1 VQHRFGG
8 SGDLSGHSLG
18 NLLITSLWEETG
30 DVVAG
35 LDLVAQLL
43 RAQGRVLPVSL
54 APLEFV
60 ADVMLPG
67 DENVTEVHGQ
77 VAVATTEG
85 KVMSVRLVP
94 QDPPPCPQALQ
105 AVEHADHLVLGPGS
119 WYTSV
124 TAPLLVPSLRAS
136 ILASSA
142 RRLLVLN
149 LCPQPGETSGF
160 APHTHLEVWRRDFPE
175 IALDSVLAD
184 PGSVTDVEALQQAAA
199 ALGAQVH
206 LLPIAAGDARNG
218 LHDPNLLA
226 AAFAAVLGRGR
237 ISAWR

>member
-1 VQHRFGG
+1 MRNKTL
-8 SGDLSGHSLG
+8 LSAVTLL
-18 NLLITSLWEETG
+18 LLI
-30 DVVAG
+30 A
-35 LDLVAQLL
+35 
-43 RAQGRVLPVSL
+43 
-54 APLEFV
+54 
-60 ADVMLPG
+60 M
-67 DENVTEVHGQ
+67 
-77 VAVATTEG
+77 AVAACAPAAEPTEEPTAVPQEAAPTAAAEATEAPPAYTTEG